1 MRRHTMLAM
10 AVLGMTAAGCQPKTI
25 TPSLPVHQLD
35 WSTPVSSATPN
46 ENPKTHKPVVKP
58 PGGGGAA
65 VAAGEPDWAN
75 VTGYREWKYI
85 VVHHSA
91 TPTGSAAEFDV
102 EHRDRG
108 WDGLGYHFVIDN
120 GHGGPDG
127 RVEVGERWRIQ
138 KWGAHTGKTPGNEYN
153 YHGIGICLVGD
164 FTNHMPTANQLASLR
179 RLVTYLMA
187 KYNIP
192 AENVVGHCDGP
203 GTSTEC
209 PGRMFHAY
217 LHSTFR
223 QEISR

>member
-1 MRRHTMLAM
+1 MRSHTWMLAM
-10 AVLGMTAAGCQPKTI
+10 ATLSMVAVGCQNKPVT
-25 TPSLPVHQLD
+25 TVPLPVHQLD
-35 WSTPVSSATPN
+35 WSHPVDAASPNGNVSSHNLSGTNA
-46 ENPKTHKPVVKP
+46 
-58 PGGGGAA
+58 GDLA
-65 VAAGEPDWAN
+65 VGEADWGD
-75 VTGYREWKYI
+75 VTGYRQWRYI

-127 RVEVGERWRIQ
+127 RVEVGQRWRIQ

-164 FTNHMPTANQLASLR
+164 FINHMPSANQLASLR
-179 RLVTYLMA
+179 RLVGYLMA
-187 KYNIP
+187 KYDIP
-192 AENVVGHCDGP
+192 VENVVGHRDGP

-209 PGRMFHAY
+209 PGKMFHAY

-223 QEISR
+223 AEISR

>member
-1 MRRHTMLAM
+1 MRSHTWMLAI
-10 AVLGMTAAGCQPKTI
+10 AILGMSAISCQPT
-25 TPSLPVHQLD
+25 TVAPSLPVHQLD
-35 WSTPVSSATPN
+35 WSHPVSSATPN
-46 ENPKTHKPVVKP
+46 ENSHKPDHNTI
-58 PGGGGAA
+58 GAA
-65 VAAGEPDWAN
+65 VGEQDWAN
-75 VTGYREWKYI
+75 ITGYRQWKYI

-102 EHRDRG
+102 EHRERG

-120 GHGGPDG
+120 GKGGLDG
-127 RVEVGERWRIQ
+127 RVEVGERWRVQ

-164 FTNHMPTANQLASLR
+164 FTNHMPSPSQLASLK
-179 RLVTYLMA
+179 RLVSYLMA
-187 KYNIP
+187 KYDIP

-209 PGRMFHAY
+209 PGKLLHPY

-223 QEISR
+223 TEISR

>member
-1 MRRHTMLAM
+1 MLAM
-10 AVLGMTAAGCQPKTI
+10 AALTMAAIGCQNKPAT
-25 TPSLPVHQLD
+25 TVALPVHQLD
-35 WSTPVSSATPN
+35 WSTPVNSASPNGNSSSHNLSSTN
-46 ENPKTHKPVVKP
+46 T
-58 PGGGGAA
+58 GDL
-65 VAAGEPDWAN
+65 AAGEADWAN
-75 VTGYREWKYI
+75 VTGYRQWRYI

-91 TPTGSAAEFDV
+91 SPTGSAAEFDV

-127 RVEVGERWRIQ
+127 RVEVGERWRVQ

-164 FTNHMPTANQLASLR
+164 FTHHMPTANQLASLR
-179 RLVTYLMA
+179 RLVSYLMA
-187 KYNIP
+187 KYEIP
-192 AENVVGHCDGP
+192 AQNVVGHCDGP

-223 QEISR
+223 AEISR